1 MVLRSCPPL
10 LAFRQRSLLDGRA
23 VWLRFSLCWLGWQLG
38 WAGFDLSL
46 ASGLHAIFLRSLVQG
61 DSPPLSG
68 FQLVFRWLFVSVSY
82 EDLIP
87 YLSLCIYFVLCW
99 FPACIASLSCSF
111 LI

>member
-1 MVLRSCPPL
+1 MEELFGFASSCAGL
-10 LAFRQRSLLDGRA
+10 AGSLAGLAF
-23 VWLRFSLCWLGWQLG
+23 
-38 WAGFDLSL
+38 GFSL
-46 ASGLHAIFLRSLVQG
+46 ASGFHALLLRSLDQG
-61 DSPPLSG
+61 SFSPFPG

-111 LI
+111 

>member
-1 MVLRSCPPL
+1 LAG
-10 LAFRQRSLLDGRA
+10 LAFG
-23 VWLRFSLCWLGWQLG
+23 
-38 WAGFDLSL
+38 LSL
-46 ASGLHAIFLRSLVQG
+46 ASGFHAIFLSSLDQG
-61 DSPPLSG
+61 SFSPLSG

-111 LI
+111 

>member
-1 MVLRSCPPL
+1 MVVLFGFAFSCAGL
-10 LAFRQRSLLDGRA
+10 AGSLAGLAFGLI
-23 VWLRFSLCWLGWQLG
+23 
-38 WAGFDLSL
+38 L
-46 ASGLHAIFLRSLVQG
+46 ASGFHAKFLRSLDQG
-61 DSPPLSG
+61 SFSPFSV

-111 LI
+111 